1 MPFILTYGMLIAASL
16 FPLFHRRSVAAE
28 EAAGVPGAAKA
39 AFAAGEKPV
48 FLDSKQPC
56 R

>member
-1 MPFILTYGMLIAASL
+1 MLIAASL

-28 EAAGVPGAAKA
+28 EAAGVTGAANA
-39 AFAAGEKPV
+39 VFEAGEKPV
-48 FLDSKQPC
+48 FLDSKPPC